1 MAFVADIRPKAHPS
15 TPDSETHYAS
25 NNQSTPSDLTD
36 SATPVTLSHPLENQH
51 RPNPRPKN
59 PTYSQYSQTQSAT
72 AHSRAYSTA
81 STSSLNSVRRKPL
94 PVSAS
99 PLATR
104 FSTRYS
110 TAEYFSPSIEEL
122 PEPDLPY
129 SRYTNVGDS
138 PTLYEFPSDLKN
150 AVPFSPE
157 SSSNRNSV
165 RSSIRSSRS
174 SKSSKSAKSAKSAS
188 KQQRPSSKY
197 VY

>member
-1 MAFVADIRPKAHPS
+1 MELVTDRGAIAHPS
-15 TPDSETHYAS
+15 TPDSDTHYAS
-25 NNQSTPSDLTD
+25 TNQSILAPSDLTG
-36 SATPVTLSHPLENQH
+36 SATPVTLSNPHEIQH

-59 PTYSQYSQTQSAT
+59 PTYSQYSQTHSAT
-72 AHSRAYSTA
+72 ARSRTYSTA
-81 STSSLNSVRRKPL
+81 STSSINSVRRKPL
-94 PVSAS
+94 PISAS

-122 PEPDLPY
+122 PEPDLPR

-138 PTLYEFPSDLKN
+138 PTLYEFPSHLKS

-157 SSSNRNSV
+157 SSSNRNSI
-165 RSSIRSSRS
+165 RSSIRS
-174 SKSSKSAKSAKSAS
+174 SKSSKSAKSAKSVS

-197 VY
+197 VR